1 MGYRAKWK
9 SSLLHVP
16 CPKKKTMILLFGGTT
31 EGRQAA
37 RLLDVIGQEYFYSTK
52 VETSQEIGG
61 RLLVGPM
68 DADAM
73 AKFCVANSIRL
84 IIDAAHPFAVELHQN
99 IYDAAIRCNIT
110 TLRFERPVPDFSKN
124 SQVRFFDDF
133 ASLRNALLASS
144 YQRILALTG
153 VQTIPKLRGVWESRQ
168 CYFRI
173 LDTRLSRQKANEYGI
188 PQYLVVPMAPDED
201 VDNLV
206 ALAKKTGAF
215 VLLSKESGASG
226 FIQSKIEAA
235 ALLKVPLWVVRRPS
249 LPDFSCTVFSSKDF
263 LQWFYQLRRELMQDK
278 SALRKGYT
286 TGTCLTAAVK
296 ACFLGLVTEFF
307 PEEVSVMLPDGGD
320 AAFPVFSANISDAK
334 ASCVVIKDA
343 GDDADVI
350 HGHEI
355 GCELNFSSQPGVK
368 FLQGKGVGKVTLP
381 GLSVVVGQPAI
392 NPVPRKMVTN
402 LLEHLA
408 EEHCLETGFE
418 VRAFVPEG
426 ERLAAKTFNPRVG
439 VEGGISIIGTSGRV
453 IPFSSEAFLA
463 SIRPQLAVAMET
475 GFREVVLTSGKRSEN
490 LIRSDFSHLPDTA
503 FVHFG
508 NLVGDTIR
516 LAVEEGAEKITLA
529 LMFAKSSK
537 LAAGNLDTHSK
548 NCRFDPVFLASIGR
562 SCGFTSDV
570 IDKIE
575 SVKMANV
582 VLDIIPPEVS
592 PLFYQAIATKCFEV
606 CKSLIP
612 ENIAFRFVMLTAN
625 DRMITIECRS
635 DSEHL
640 LCNRQG

>member
-1 MGYRAKWK
+1 
-9 SSLLHVP
+9 
-16 CPKKKTMILLFGGTT
+16 MILLFGGTT

-37 RLLDVIGQEYFYSTK
+37 RLLDVIEQEYFYSTK
-52 VETSQEIGG
+52 VETSQEVGG

-73 AKFCVANSIRL
+73 VKFCLANSIRL

-99 IYDAAIRCNIT
+99 IHEAAIRCNIT
-110 TLRFERPVPDFSKN
+110 TLRFERPVPDFSNN

-133 ASLRNALLASS
+133 ASLQKALLASN

-153 VQTIPKLRGVWESRQ
+153 VQTIPKLRDVWESRQ

-188 PQYLVVPMAPDED
+188 PQHLVVPMGPDED
-201 VDNLV
+201 VGKLV
-206 ALAKKTGAF
+206 ALAKKAGVR

-226 FIQSKIEAA
+226 FIQSKMKAA
-235 ALLKVPLWVVRRPS
+235 ELLKVPLWVVRRPS
-249 LPDFSCTVFSSKDF
+249 LPDFSYTVFSPKSF
-263 LQWFYQLRRELMQDK
+263 LQRFYQLRRELMQDK
-278 SALRKGYT
+278 AALRKGYT

-296 ACFLGLVTEFF
+296 ACFLGLVTGVF
-307 PEEVSVMLPDGGD
+307 PDKVSVMLPGGGD
-320 AAFPVFSANISDAK
+320 AVFPVFSENITDAK
-334 ASCVVIKDA
+334 ASCVVVKDA

-355 GCELNFSSQPGVK
+355 GCELNISPDQGVK
-368 FLQGKGVGKVTLP
+368 FLQGEGVGKVTLP
-381 GLSVVVGQPAI
+381 GLSVPVGQPAV
-392 NPVPRKMVTN
+392 NPVPRQMVTN

-408 EEHCLETGFE
+408 EEYGLETGFE

-463 SIRPQLAVAMET
+463 SIRPQLSVAMKA
-475 GFREVVLTSGKRSEN
+475 GCREVVLTSGKRSEN

-508 NLVGDTIR
+508 NLIGDTIR

-529 LMFAKSSK
+529 LMFAKSTK
-537 LAAGNLDTHSK
+537 LAAGNLNTHSK
-548 NCRFDPVFLASIGR
+548 NCRFDSGFVADIAR
-562 SCGFTSDV
+562 DCGMAPGLISE
-570 IDKIE
+570 IE
-575 SVKMANV
+575 SVKMANAL
-582 VLDIIPPEVS
+582 LDIIPPQV
-592 PLFYQAIATKCFEV
+592 PTLFFQAIATKCFEV
-606 CKSLIP
+606 CKPLIP
-612 ENIAFRFVMLTAN
+612 EDVLFRFVMLTGKGS
-625 DRMITIECRS
+625 RIKIES
-635 DSEHL
+635 SSGSAH
-640 LCNRQG
+640 

>member
-1 MGYRAKWK
+1 
-9 SSLLHVP
+9 
-16 CPKKKTMILLFGGTT
+16 MILLFGGTT

-37 RLLDVIGQEYFYSTK
+37 RLLDVIGQDYYYSTK
-52 VETSQEIGG
+52 VEASQEVGG

-68 DADAM
+68 NTNAM
-73 AKFCVANSIRL
+73 AKFCMENSIRL
-84 IIDAAHPFAVELHQN
+84 IINAAHPFAVDLHQN
-99 IYDAAIRCNIT
+99 IYDATIRCNIS
-110 TLRFERPVPDFSKN
+110 TLRLERPVPDFSNN
-124 SQVRFFDDF
+124 SQVHFFDDF
-133 ASLRNALLASS
+133 ASLEKALLASN

-153 VQTIPKLRGVWESRQ
+153 VQTIPKLRAVWESRQ
-168 CYFRI
+168 CWFRI

-188 PQYLVVPMAPDED
+188 PKHMVVPMAPDED
-201 VDNLV
+201 VDKLV
-206 ALAKKTGAF
+206 ALAKKTGAR

-226 FIQSKIEAA
+226 FIQSKMKAA

-249 LPDFSCTVFSSKDF
+249 LPDFSYTVFSSKVF
-263 LQWFYQLRRELMQDK
+263 LQRFYQLRRELMQDK
-278 SALRKGYT
+278 SDLRKGYT
-286 TGTCLTAAVK
+286 TGTCFTAAVK
-296 ACFLGLVTEFF
+296 ACFLGLVTGGVF
-307 PEEVSVMLPDGGD
+307 PDEVSVMLPGGGS
-320 AAFPVFSANISDAK
+320 AVFPVFSANVIDAK
-334 ASCVVIKDA
+334 ASCVVVKDA

-355 GCELNFSSQPGVK
+355 GCELNISPDQGVK
-368 FLQGKGVGKVTLP
+368 FLQGEGVGKITLP
-381 GLSVVVGQPAI
+381 GLSVPVGQPAI
-392 NPVPRKMVTN
+392 NPVPRQMVTN

-408 EEHCLETGFE
+408 EEYGLETGFE

-503 FVHFG
+503 FIHFG
-508 NLVGDTIR
+508 NLIGDTIR

-529 LMFAKSSK
+529 LMFAKSTK

-548 NCRFDPVFLASIGR
+548 NCRFDPVFLTDIAR
-562 SCGFTSDV
+562 NCGFTSDV

-575 SVKMANV
+575 SVKMANA

-592 PLFYQAIATKCFEV
+592 PLFYQTIATKCFEV
-606 CKSLIP
+606 CKPLIP
-612 ENIAFRFVMLTAN
+612 ENIAFRFVMLTDN
-625 DRMITIECRS
+625 ERMITIECRS
-635 DSEHL
+635 DSEH
-640 LCNRQG
+640 